1 MGGRGDAGERF
12 ISKLVGRSRQKFRAL
27 KREKNFNGMEREG
40 KVGMGL
46 CACLQLKSVW
56 FGACLLGS
64 IWLGILFFF
73 FFPSSSGVHL
83 PS

>member
-1 MGGRGDAGERF
+1 
-12 ISKLVGRSRQKFRAL
+12 
-27 KREKNFNGMEREG
+27 MEREG

-73 FFPSSSGVHL
+73 PPLLLECTYLASSWIRKGRDRSID
-83 PS
+83 